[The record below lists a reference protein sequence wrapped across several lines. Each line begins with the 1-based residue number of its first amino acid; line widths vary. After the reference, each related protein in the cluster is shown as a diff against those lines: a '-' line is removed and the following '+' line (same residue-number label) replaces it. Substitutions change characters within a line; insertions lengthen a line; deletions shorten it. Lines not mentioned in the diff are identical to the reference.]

1 MLVAR
6 NKREQNEAA
15 IDPWTLVHVAAG
27 LAAGLMDLPYAPAL
41 GAAVAYEVLEQKAES
56 TGVGQA
62 IFNTSG
68 PESPA
73 NIAVDLVVFAAGM
86 YAGKRWN
93 RS

>member
-6 NKREQNEAA
+6 SKADQNEAA

-41 GAAVAYEVLEQKAES
+41 GAAVAYEVIEQHAES
-56 TGVGQA
+56 TGAGRRL
-62 IFNTSG
+62 FKTSG

-73 NIAVDLVVFAAGM
+73 NVAVDLVVFAAGM